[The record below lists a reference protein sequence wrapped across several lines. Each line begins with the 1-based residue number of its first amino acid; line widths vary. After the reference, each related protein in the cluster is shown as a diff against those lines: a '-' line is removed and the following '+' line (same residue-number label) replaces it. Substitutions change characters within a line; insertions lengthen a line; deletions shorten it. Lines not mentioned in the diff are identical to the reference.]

1 MRIIAGQY
9 RGHPLTAPTG
19 RTVRP
24 TTDRVREALFSILG
38 ESVHGAAVLDLFCG
52 SGALGLEALSRGAA
66 SAVFVDSSLR
76 SLGALRRNIERLGVA
91 DVRVFR
97 SRVNEVLGRLAR
109 DGEAFDLVFLDPPYR
124 KNLAAET
131 LARLGSGPLLRPG
144 ARVVAEHESDAAP
157 TGSGPLVVADTRRYG
172 DTALSFFH
180 APTETPDPTEAP

>member
-9 RGHPLTAPTG
+9 RGHPLTAPAG

-38 ESVHGAAVLDLFCG
+38 ESVRGAAVLDLFCG

-76 SLGALRRNIERLGVA
+76 SLGALRRNIERLGVG
-91 DVRVFR
+91 DVRVLR

-109 DGEAFDLVFLDPPYR
+109 DGETFDLVFLDPPYR
-124 KNLAAET
+124 KKMAAET
-131 LARLGSGPLLRPG
+131 LARLESGTLLRPG
-144 ARVVAEHESDAAP
+144 ARVVAEHEVDATP
-157 TGSGPLVVADTRRYG
+157 TGSGSLAVADTRRYG

-180 APTETPDPTEAP
+180 IPTETSDPTEAP